1 MLSLDGSSFIG
12 VTMYLIRKFVLLE
25 FICLVLLPAQAFAYI
40 GPGLGAGTLGVVFG
54 LLGSIFL
61 ALFAFFWYPIKR
73 MIFRKGSES
82 QDEIEDGDS
91 PAIEAIPDRTEKSK
105 NP

>member
-1 MLSLDGSSFIG
+1 MLSLDSCSFTG

-25 FICLVLLPAQAFAYI
+25 FFCLVLLPGQAFAYI

-54 LLGSIFL
+54 LLGSILL

-73 MIFRKGSES
+73 MIFRKRVESE
-82 QDEIEDGDS
+82 DDIEDGDS
-91 PAIEAIPDRTEKSK
+91 PALEAKPHLAENSK